1 MEGHGGGNDKTINH
15 GGQLTVTVNATTDA
29 TVINHGVFFTCPPWL
44 TFSGIKKSYYIY
56 IIYNIIYI
64 YCFFA
69 NALNIKISTLK
80 MTLNNYASRRYVDIY
95 YIHIY
100 IYVVLPVTLQI
111 RMTYLVHITKQSH
124 ITST

>member
-64 YCFFA
+64 YIVF
-69 NALNIKISTLK
+69 
-80 MTLNNYASRRYVDIY
+80 
-95 YIHIY
+95 
-100 IYVVLPVTLQI
+100 LQMLLI
-111 RMTYLVHITKQSH
+111 LR
-124 ITST
+124 